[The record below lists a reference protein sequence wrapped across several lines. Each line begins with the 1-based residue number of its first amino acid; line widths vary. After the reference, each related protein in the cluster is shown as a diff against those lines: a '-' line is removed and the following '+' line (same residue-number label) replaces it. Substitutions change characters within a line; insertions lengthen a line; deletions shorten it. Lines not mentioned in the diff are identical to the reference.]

1 MKQPQTSTQPVT
13 PTATTAKPEFADHR
27 GARALFGLSR
37 ASLYR
42 LADDGKIRSVSI
54 RNRGAL
60 RGRRLFDCDSI
71 RAFIASQMEGGN

>member
-1 MKQPQTSTQPVT
+1 MN
-13 PTATTAKPEFADHR
+13 PTVSPITAATVASAPEFADHR

-42 LADDGKIRSVSI
+42 LAEDRKIRSVSI
-54 RNRGAL
+54 RNRGHV

-71 RAFIASQMEGGN
+71 RRFLRSQMEGATNE